1 MGNCL
6 PTGIFIKKY
15 ANLEKQKEKEVKK
28 KTNNITI
35 IEDYIDTQNDNHKLD
50 DLIEYL
56 DTNISNKPII
66 YQENLNE
73 NIKYN
78 TFIIT
83 RIKTTNIKR
92 QNTV

>member
-6 PTGIFIKKY
+6 PNGIFIKRY